1 MEKTQRTS
9 ILELK
14 AIYLALLTFTKEIK
28 NKIVHLQI
36 NNIFALIHLLRVE
49 GISELRNDKN
59 FQGNLDVFI

>member
-14 AIYLALLTFTKEIK
+14 AIYLGLLTFTKEIK

-36 NNIFALIHLLRVE
+36 NNIFVLIHLLRVE